1 MNSKSTFRIFF
12 EGILIGIICL
22 GLFKIINYF
31 LQTEKHI
38 YISVFLTSFLIHILF
53 ELFGINIWYSK
64 EYVNILNNK

>member
-1 MNSKSTFRIFF
+1 MNSKTTYRILL

-31 LQTEKHI
+31 LQTEKNI

>member
-1 MNSKSTFRIFF
+1 MNSKTTYRILL

-31 LQTEKHI
+31 LQTEKDI

-64 EYVNILNNK
+64 EYVKILNN